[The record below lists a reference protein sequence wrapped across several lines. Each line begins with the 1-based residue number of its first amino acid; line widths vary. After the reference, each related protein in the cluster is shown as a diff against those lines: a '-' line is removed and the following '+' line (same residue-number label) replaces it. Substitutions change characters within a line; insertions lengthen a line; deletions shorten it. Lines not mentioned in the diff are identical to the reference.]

1 MSSKKSFVLYISNK
15 EQFDIMTNEQAGELI
30 KALFAFASGEEPTDF
45 SDGMIKMAFSFI
57 SSQISR
63 DLAKY
68 EDICKR
74 RSEYAKGSISKL
86 KHKDESISEHK
97 HKDASISKHK
107 HTDNDND
114 NENEKDNDN
123 ENDNENDN
131 DNEINYIG
139 DTEETD
145 KQFPAPHQKTDYKKI
160 IEMYHSTCKSFPQVT
175 ALSKKRKESISARLR
190 NYTLEQIQVVFEKA
204 EQSSF
209 LKGNN
214 NRNWSASFDWI
225 MTDSNFVKIL
235 DGNYDNKS
243 KPHENGCNIKKYEK
257 FINNF

>member
-1 MSSKKSFVLYISNK
+1 MSSKKSFVIYISNK

-30 KALFAFASGEEPTDF
+30 KALFAFASGEEPKDF

-63 DLAKY
+63 DLTKY

-86 KHKDESISEHK
+86 KHKDESIS
-97 HKDASISKHK
+97 KHK
-107 HTDNDND
+107 HTDN
-114 NENEKDNDN
+114 
-123 ENDNENDN
+123 ENDNEN

-145 KQFPAPHQKTDYKKI
+145 KQFPATHQKTDYKKI

-175 ALSKKRKESISARLR
+175 ALSKKRKESIAARLR

-214 NRNWSASFDWI
+214 DRNWSASFDWI

-235 DGNYDNKS
+235 DGNYGNKS
-243 KPHENGCNIKKYEK
+243 KQHENDCDIKKYEK